1 VRFGW
6 IAPEGADH
14 VPHSRGNCDFA
25 HLAHA
30 VARKG
35 SDDML
40 QQKGE
45 VI

>member
-1 VRFGW
+1 VCFGW

-14 VPHSRGNCDFA
+14 VPHSRGSCSFA

-30 VARKG
+30 AAFKR
-35 SDDML
+35 SDDTL